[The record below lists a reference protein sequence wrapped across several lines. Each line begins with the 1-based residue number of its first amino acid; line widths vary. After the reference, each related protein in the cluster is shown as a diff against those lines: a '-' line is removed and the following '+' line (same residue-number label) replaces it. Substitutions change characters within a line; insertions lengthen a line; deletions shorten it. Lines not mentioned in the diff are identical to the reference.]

1 MVERCNIKGDNM
13 RRIDVLRILALSAA
27 LILALGGNCGTSEED
42 ASDTGKPPGRDTGEP
57 LGVEEASPPV
67 ASGKYVDPFAGAPG
81 EFVEQPYPGVDWDA
95 LGPLD
100 TQMQP
105 VGETIE

>member
-1 MVERCNIKGDNM
+1 M

-42 ASDTGKPPGRDTGEP
+42 TSDTSEEDTSDTSEPLGRDTGEP
-57 LGVEEASPPV
+57 LGVEEDSPPV
-67 ASGKYVDPFAGAPG
+67 ASGEYVDPFAVAPG

-95 LGPLD
+95 LGPVD

-105 VGETIE
+105 VGETFE